1 MKSDVILQ
9 KLIKHFNKEVT
20 LDSSIGFC
28 IEWHSMNA
36 LLFALYIEKEFNV
49 RLNVQMF
56 RQETTIQELIS
67 AIQQKASS

>member
-1 MKSDVILQ
+1 
-9 KLIKHFNKEVT
+9 
-20 LDSSIGFC
+20 
-28 IEWHSMNA
+28 MNA

-67 AIQQKASS
+67 AIQQKATS